1 MSNIVEDIK
10 AKVNA
15 QPPWLKITII
25 VVAVSLLLY
34 LLFGYPVLRVIIYY
48 PIGIVLCL
56 VTYLYP
62 TYASLRVIKSGNIKT
77 NEITQW
83 VVFWI
88 VLGLYSVFEFFI
100 VTNSAFG
107 IIEYLLQCLLAW
119 FPLYYFC
126 SHNTMSTK
134 SCVLLW
140 CMAPI
145 ESNGGIIL
153 YDKLLFPLL
162 AKHEKEIEKNFDKV
176 RDLLTTKRKPDAETH
191 SD

>member
-15 QPPWLKITII
+15 QPPMIKISII
-25 VVAVSLLLY
+25 VVGVSLLLY

-48 PIGIVLCL
+48 PIGILMCL
-56 VTYLYP
+56 TTFLYP
-62 TYASLRVIKSGNIKT
+62 TYCSLKVIKGENFKK
-77 NEITQW
+77 NEVTQW
-83 VVFWI
+83 LVFWM

-119 FPLYYFC
+119 FPLYYF
-126 SHNTMSTK
+126 SK
-134 SCVLLW
+134 SAMLLW

-145 ESNGGIIL
+145 ESNGGVIL

-162 AKHEKEIEKNFDKV
+162 DKHEKEIEKAFDKV
-176 RDLLTTKRKPDAETH
+176 RNLLVTKRKPDSSSPAH
-191 SD
+191 QD